1 MPRFARQNYQKVLF
15 QFLTLHYILLHYLH
29 FFVYINMCLGLEE
42 DLTIDNILGSL
53 NLVILVFVKGELE
66 VVRITN
72 PRAGHIQL
80 AMSEHLH

>member
-1 MPRFARQNYQKVLF
+1 MPLTCHFNITRTSGRYHALVLVPRFARQNYQKVLF

-53 NLVILVFVKGELE
+53 NLVVLVFVKGEL
-66 VVRITN
+66 
-72 PRAGHIQL
+72 
-80 AMSEHLH
+80 